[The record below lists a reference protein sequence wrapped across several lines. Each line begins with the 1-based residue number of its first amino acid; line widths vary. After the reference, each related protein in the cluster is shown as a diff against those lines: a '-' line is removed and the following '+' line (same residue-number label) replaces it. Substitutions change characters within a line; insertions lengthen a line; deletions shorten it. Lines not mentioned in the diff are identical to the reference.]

1 MYFRLKYNI
10 KSFQLYN
17 NNKTTAAAA
26 AAATGTA
33 AAGTAQTQTHKQTND
48 EIFEVYSKED
58 VRRLKKKIKCSIIQR
73 KEGQSRLEVSS

>member
-1 MYFRLKYNI
+1 MEAVAA
-10 KSFQLYN
+10 
-17 NNKTTAAAA
+17 TGAAAEAAAATAAAA
-26 AAATGTA
+26 TATGTA